1 MVVGNNKSMTTK
13 NAGKVLAILIAM
25 RMRQYNARRIA
36 RWSTYRAT
44 LEATGCCHWVSACAA
59 PAAAMVDEFVEI
71 THNTNKTQLLAGN
84 YGTLRSLAVY
94 ENFNPKTDPLLSSYA
109 TSCVKMWDSRIRA
122 GELSYISSYQM
133 LSVDKHLKSY

>member
-25 RMRQYNARRIA
+25 WMRQYNTRRIA

-109 TSCVKMWDSRIRA
+109 TSCVKM
-122 GELSYISSYQM
+122 
-133 LSVDKHLKSY
+133 

>member
-1 MVVGNNKSMTTK
+1 MVLFSFGSGQQQINDNKKCRQIAGNFDC
-13 NAGKVLAILIAM
+13 
-25 RMRQYNARRIA
+25 QYNTRRIA

-44 LEATGCCHWVSACAA
+44 LEATGCCHRVSACAA

-94 ENFNPKTDPLLSSYA
+94 ENFNPKTDPLLSSLMRQA
-109 TSCVKMWDSRIRA
+109 A
-122 GELSYISSYQM
+122 
-133 LSVDKHLKSY
+133 